1 VPSLSLS
8 LSLSLSRL
16 DHALV
21 GCGLFPA
28 VRTCK
33 VGTHRQESDHF
44 PLELQQLLTAPAHP
58 VSPPPPQASTPT
70 WVWDGGQRGPY
81 AGALMS
87 EPCQTLIAD
96 CTAAATAHQRGATPP
111 GTAHLELAD
120 AKFRSAVD
128 TAAHAAPL
136 RRKQPWT
143 GRQPPH
149 LSCYPW
155 WNPRCFMQL
164 REAKLLWPHSPYVR
178 LLERRYQTHLRHSG
192 SAFAQREVVDFSQ
205 LLRTNPRKF
214 WQAARLPN
222 DLLPQQLHNPATWDS
237 FLSKLTAPPAQYATQ
252 LPAPHTPQPPA
263 PAHSLNQPLTLAEI
277 EVGLQQLHN
286 GRSGAL
292 HGYTR

>member
-1 VPSLSLS
+1 VLMQIHRRDSVLVISSFFLSCVCLLVRSFVRSLSVS
-8 LSLSLSRL
+8 LVRSTKVATLEPGEDISIQLQNSDATVNGHGRKLLRLCGEAAMVLCTGRTAGDTPAQPRYRARGNTEPSRL

-33 VGTHRQESDHF
+33 VGAHRQESDHF
-44 PLELQQLLTAPAHP
+44 PLELQLLLTAPALP

-81 AGALMS
+81 AGALTP

-120 AKFRSAVD
+120 AKFRSAVE

-143 GRQPPH
+143 GQPPH

-155 WNPRCFMQL
+155 WNP
-164 REAKLLWPHSPYVR
+164 
-178 LLERRYQTHLRHSG
+178 
-192 SAFAQREVVDFSQ
+192 SASASS
-205 LLRTNPRKF
+205 
-214 WQAARLPN
+214 
-222 DLLPQQLHNPATWDS
+222 H
-237 FLSKLTAPPAQYATQ
+237 
-252 LPAPHTPQPPA
+252 
-263 PAHSLNQPLTLAEI
+263 
-277 EVGLQQLHN
+277 
-286 GRSGAL
+286 
-292 HGYTR
+292 

>member
-1 VPSLSLS
+1 MAASCYASVGRLPWSCAQAGPLGTLQRSPVTGPAATLSLLGAFT

-96 CTAAATAHQRGATPP
+96 CTA
-111 GTAHLELAD
+111 
-120 AKFRSAVD
+120 
-128 TAAHAAPL
+128 
-136 RRKQPWT
+136 
-143 GRQPPH
+143 
-149 LSCYPW
+149 C
-155 WNPRCFMQL
+155 
-164 REAKLLWPHSPYVR
+164 
-178 LLERRYQTHLRHSG
+178 
-192 SAFAQREVVDFSQ
+192 
-205 LLRTNPRKF
+205 
-214 WQAARLPN
+214 
-222 DLLPQQLHNPATWDS
+222 
-237 FLSKLTAPPAQYATQ
+237 PPARRNTTW
-252 LPAPHTPQPPA
+252 HC
-263 PAHSLNQPLTLAEI
+263 S
-277 EVGLQQLHN
+277 
-286 GRSGAL
+286 S
-292 HGYTR
+292 